1 MIMVCVKQLN
11 VVGGTGS
18 NLTIGK
24 QYSVSPV
31 PVPVPEG
38 DEMKEPEDPRVFVW
52 FEGRTSYLPRV
63 YPMEAFVTLD
73 QWRDI
78 QLNKLI

>member
-1 MIMVCVKQLN
+1 MVMVCVKQLN
-11 VVGGTGS
+11 VVGGVVS

-24 QYSVSPV
+24 QYSVSPI

-38 DEMKEPEDPRVFVW
+38 DEMKEPNNPKVW
-52 FEGRTSYLPRV
+52 VWGDDINSEYQ

-73 QWRDI
+73 QWREL

>member
-11 VVGGTGS
+11 VVDDTES
-18 NLTIGK
+18 NLVIGK
-24 QYSVSPV
+24 QYNVSPM
-31 PVPVPEG
+31 PIPVPEG
-38 DEMKEPEDPRVFVW
+38 DEMKEPQDPKVFVW
-52 FEGRTSYLPRV
+52 FEGVNPNLPRV

-73 QWRDI
+73 QWREL

>member
-11 VVGGTGS
+11 VVGGTVS

-24 QYSVSPV
+24 RYNVSPI
-31 PVPVPEG
+31 PIALPEG
-38 DEMKEPEDPRVFVW
+38 DEMKTPDEPKVIVW
-52 FEGRTSYLPRV
+52 GDDINSEYQ
-63 YPMEAFVTLD
+63 YPMEAFITLD
-73 QWRDI
+73 KWREL

>member
-1 MIMVCVKQLN
+1 MIMVCIKRLN
-11 VVGGTGS
+11 VIGGVVS

-24 QYSVSPV
+24 QYDVSVLPIPLNES
-31 PVPVPEG
+31 
-38 DEMKEPEDPRVFVW
+38 DEMKEPANPKVMVW
-52 FEGRTSYLPRV
+52 GDDINSDYQ

-73 QWRDI
+73 EWREM